1 MCAPAASS
9 ASGRS
14 ALEEAVEG
22 RFELPTLDL
31 EPSSSDD
38 RTQGDQNRATAGFED
53 LKIELP
59 ALETRADAEPKPAAE
74 SGSSVPE
81 FDFSSISLDLEPR
94 SQPQP
99 SEPQPAADAPL
110 SAGGDSPEELAT
122 KLELAVAYDEIGDKD
137 GARELLQ
144 EVLRAGDASQKARA
158 QELLGKLG

>member
-1 MCAPAASS
+1 
-9 ASGRS
+9 
-14 ALEEAVEG
+14 
-22 RFELPTLDL
+22 
-31 EPSSSDD
+31 
-38 RTQGDQNRATAGFED
+38 
-53 LKIELP
+53 
-59 ALETRADAEPKPAAE
+59 E

-81 FDFSSISLDLEPR
+81 FDFSSISLDLKPR
-94 SQPQP
+94 